1 MENLEGKIN
10 RVRRRLVLLEL
21 ARSAAR
27 MLFFLASAI
36 AVLVLADKLV
46 HLGWTL
52 LAISCGLAAAGVLAW
67 LAVTRRRV
75 SAFYAAERID
85 SVFGL
90 QERVSSAFWMRR
102 AAQEG
107 GQLRTRRPPP
117 APTEPMLPALLTDAG
132 KHVDEI
138 DPARFRFTAPREI
151 RWLPIP
157 LLCIAGLLFVQP
169 VDLLGRRQQ
178 DERKKAEK
186 VEVKRQAAHL
196 QVKAQE
202 LLKRAERDKLPDAKK
217 LAWQMQKLAE
227 ELAKSPDL
235 KKDAMLKIAKLS
247 DEAQR
252 LKEQAA
258 RAQKFDKQGMGK
270 SEKLDG
276 KIAEMK
282 DAKKAMQSL
291 ADALAGGDMQKA
303 SDAMK
308 ELSQK
313 LQEGKLSDAEAKK
326 LGEALQELA
335 KNMPAGDQLTQQ
347 LQQLG
352 DQLARNGGKDADKS
366 LEQMKLTQQQMQELQ
381 NLMQQMA
388 AADFAQDV
396 LDYEKMCMSC
406 NKPSGICKV
415 CGMPMCGGC
424 GTFACVCC
432 PINVAPDGGP
442 CCKTCPGACAGG
454 ACAGWGAVWQKGPRG
469 GLGSGQRPLAPP
481 GPVNHK
487 DTRPPTKLGEGK
499 ILATQFLRGMP
510 PDDAQAKM
518 EYQHVLDAAQKDA
531 EDAISRED
539 IPPEY
544 REKIKGYFEDLKD
557 QGVKR

>member
-1 MENLEGKIN
+1 
-10 RVRRRLVLLEL
+10 
-21 ARSAAR
+21 

-46 HLGWTL
+46 HLGWTV
-52 LAISCGLAAAGVLAW
+52 LAGACGLAGVGVLTW
-67 LAVTRRRV
+67 LAVTHRRV

-85 SVFGL
+85 SAFGL
-90 QERVSSAFWMRR
+90 QERVSTAFAMRR
-102 AAQEG
+102 AA
-107 GQLRTRRPPP
+107 
-117 APTEPMLPALLTDAG
+117 EPMLPALLTDAG

-138 DPARFRFTAPREI
+138 DPARFRFAAPREI
-151 RWLPIP
+151 RWLPVP
-157 LLCIAGLLFVQP
+157 LLCIAALLFVPP

-178 DERKKAEK
+178 EERKKVEK
-186 VEVKRQAAHL
+186 AEVKKQAAHL

-202 LLKRAERDKLPDAKK
+202 LLRRAERDKLPDAKK
-217 LAWQMQKLAE
+217 LAWQMQKLAD
-227 ELAKSPDL
+227 ELAKMPDL
-235 KKDAMLKIAKLS
+235 KKDAMLKMSKLS

-258 RAQKFDKQGMGK
+258 RAEKFDKLDFGK

-276 KIAEMK
+276 KIAELK
-282 DAKKAMQSL
+282 NAQKAMRSL
-291 ADALAGGDMQKA
+291 ADALRSGDMQKA

-313 LQEGKLSDAEAKK
+313 LQDGTLSDAEAKK

-335 KNMPAGDQLTQQ
+335 KSMPAGDQLSQD
-347 LQQLG
+347 LQKLG
-352 DQLARNGGKDADKS
+352 DQLCKNGCKGAGQS
-366 LEQMKLTQQQMQELQ
+366 LKQMKLTQQQMQELQ
-381 NLMQQMA
+381 KLMQQMA
-388 AADFAQDV
+388 AADFAQDI
-396 LDYEKMCMSC
+396 LDYERMCMSC
-406 NKPSGICKV
+406 SKPSGICKV

-432 PINVAPDGGP
+432 PTNVDPADGGP
-442 CCKTCPGACAGG
+442 CCRTCPGACGLGAGM
-454 ACAGWGAVWQKGPRG
+454 AWQKGPRG
-469 GLGSGQRPLAPP
+469 GFGSGPRPLAPP
-481 GPVNHK
+481 GPVNTK
-487 DTRPPTKLGEGK
+487 DSRAPSKVGEGK

-518 EYQHVLDAAQKDA
+518 EYQQVLDAAQKDA

-544 REKIKGYFEDLKD
+544 REKIKEYFEDLKE
-557 QGVKR
+557 K

>member
-1 MENLEGKIN
+1 MENLEGKID
-10 RVRRRLVLLEL
+10 RVRRRLVVIEL
-21 ARSAAR
+21 AHAAVR

-46 HLGWTL
+46 HLGWTV
-52 LAISCGLAAAGVLAW
+52 LAGACGLAGVGVLTW
-67 LAVTRRRV
+67 LAVTHRRV

-85 SVFGL
+85 SAFGL
-90 QERVSSAFWMRR
+90 QERVSTAFAMRR
-102 AAQEG
+102 AA
-107 GQLRTRRPPP
+107 
-117 APTEPMLPALLTDAG
+117 EPMLPALLTDAG

-138 DPARFRFTAPREI
+138 DPGRFRFAAPREI
-151 RWLPIP
+151 RWLPVP
-157 LLCIAGLLFVQP
+157 LLCIAALLFVPP

-178 DERKKAEK
+178 EERKKVEK
-186 VEVKRQAAHL
+186 AEVKKQAAHL

-202 LLKRAERDKLPDAKK
+202 LLRRAERDKLPDAKK
-217 LAWQMQKLAE
+217 LAWQMQKLAD
-227 ELAKSPDL
+227 ELAKMPDL
-235 KKDAMLKIAKLS
+235 KKDAMLKMSKLS

-258 RAQKFDKQGMGK
+258 RAEKFDKLDFGK

-276 KIAEMK
+276 KIAELK
-282 DAKKAMQSL
+282 NAQKAMRSL
-291 ADALAGGDMQKA
+291 ADALRSGDMQKA

-313 LQEGKLSDAEAKK
+313 LQDGTLSDAEAKK

-335 KNMPAGDQLTQQ
+335 KSMPAGDQLSQD
-347 LQQLG
+347 LQKLG
-352 DQLARNGGKDADKS
+352 DQLCKNGCKGAGQS
-366 LEQMKLTQQQMQELQ
+366 LKQMKLTQQQMQELQ
-381 NLMQQMA
+381 KLMQQMA
-388 AADFAQDV
+388 AADFAQDI
-396 LDYEKMCMSC
+396 LDYERMCMSC
-406 NKPSGICKV
+406 SKPSGICKV

-432 PINVAPDGGP
+432 PTNVDPADGGP
-442 CCKTCPGACAGG
+442 CCRTCPGACGLGAGM
-454 ACAGWGAVWQKGPRG
+454 AWQKGPRG
-469 GLGSGQRPLAPP
+469 GFGSGPRPLAPP
-481 GPVNHK
+481 GPVNTK
-487 DTRPPTKLGEGK
+487 DSRAPSKVGEGK

-518 EYQHVLDAAQKDA
+518 EYQQVLDAAQKDA

-544 REKIKGYFEDLKD
+544 REKIKEYFEDLKE
-557 QGVKR
+557 K